1 MADQADKLRALRL
14 IQKRSDQS
22 GEVPPSPGRPRMFTV
37 AVTGGKGGVGK
48 SVLVTNLAMAC
59 ARVGRR
65 VLVVDA
71 DLSLANVDLLL
82 GMIPKAN
89 LSDVVF
95 GSHRIEDV
103 VIDTPYGFR
112 FLPAASGLEEMAT
125 LDDFRRERLI
135 RELSRLEDT
144 CDLMIIDTA
153 TGVGRQTTHFVSI
166 ADRVLILATP
176 EPTAFSDAYA
186 TLKVLAMR
194 PDPDRLGLVINRTD
208 SVGQGTRTAKR
219 ISAVAKRFLGFEPE
233 CFGVIPEDEAV
244 GQSVMRQ
251 EPLLSMYP
259 HSSASDAIVSLA
271 AEVLRE
277 PEPHGPLSVDPDGV
291 FKKVVNFE
299 S

>member
-1 MADQADKLRALRL
+1 MADQADKLRTLRL
-14 IQKRSDQS
+14 IQERSDS
-22 GEVPPSPGRPRMFTV
+22 ELEVPAGPGRPRMFTV

-48 SVLVTNLAMAC
+48 SVLVTNLAVA
-59 ARVGRR
+59 AVRAGRR

-71 DLSLANVDLLL
+71 DLSLANMDLLL

-95 GSHRIEDV
+95 GSHQIEDV
-103 VIDTPYGFR
+103 VIDTPFGFR

-135 RELSRLEDT
+135 RELSRLEES

-153 TGVGRQTTHFVSI
+153 TGIGRQTTHFVSI

-194 PDPDRLGLVINRTD
+194 PQPDRLALVVNRTE
-208 SVGQGTRTAKR
+208 SSEQGRRTAQR

-233 CFGVIPEDEAV
+233 CLGVIPEDEAV
-244 GQSVMRQ
+244 GHSVMRQ
-251 EPLLSMYP
+251 EPLLSMFP
-259 HSSASDAIVSLA
+259 HASASDAITALA
-271 AEVLRE
+271 EEVLRT
-277 PEPHGPLSVDPDGV
+277 PEPHGPLVVDPDGV
-291 FKKVVNFE
+291 LKKVVNFG